1 MTSPVLD
8 AEPSL
13 CLSSSVVSLLTSPTQ
28 GCESSSLLPSTPVH
42 PIFSP
47 CNFPTLNPSA
57 YSSLLPSLRLTSK
70 FLTSNAC
77 LAWWVAVL
85 LSNPITKTDDAD
97 KERTYL
103 PSIPFTRIE
112 LELVKDRLVEHA
124 TDVTFR
130 FRDEDVRHLGFLVSG
145 YASADMSQKMRF
157 GFHIATLLL
166 HESAHSVYG
175 LRYPAT
181 LLGEESE
188 PFHSL
193 ADTEVAEELGS
204 SLEAFLFGGKI
215 QPVNLDPSCEE
226 GLVWFPWVPAEE
238 KLDNFWG
245 VRMTWIESLFD
256 QGWWRRVEALERE
269 DCGVEL
275 VGKVATVPFSE

>member
-1 MTSPVLD
+1 M
-8 AEPSL
+8 
-13 CLSSSVVSLLTSPTQ
+13 
-28 GCESSSLLPSTPVH
+28 
-42 PIFSP
+42 
-47 CNFPTLNPSA
+47 
-57 YSSLLPSLRLTSK
+57 
-70 FLTSNAC
+70 
-77 LAWWVAVL
+77 

-130 FRDEDVRHLGFLVSG
+130 FRDEGKYGGFSSCHLDSTDSSRTVIFLDVRHLGFLVSG

-275 VGKVATVPFSE
+275 VGKVATVPFSEVGWRRRERTTD